1 MRSAQSSDRS
11 IAVEVAPHRRQLVV
25 HIAGDLDIASAD
37 ALEREVQRQSRTPGI
52 ERIVVDLQEVTFMDA
67 SGLGA
72 LVSLR
77 NAAKRQGQTFT
88 LIPGPPNVQRV
99 FDITAMRPVFDWQL
113 RVVDGSGAAV
123 RRDDDA
129 R

>member
-11 IAVEVAPHRRQLVV
+11 IAVKVAPHRRQVVV
-25 HIAGDLDIASAD
+25 HLAGDLDIASVD
-37 ALEREVQRQSRTPGI
+37 GLEREVQRQSRTAGI
-52 ERIVVDLQEVTFMDA
+52 EQIVIDLREVTFMDA

-77 NAAKRQGQTFT
+77 NAAKRQGQTFI
-88 LIPGPPNVQRV
+88 LVPGPPNVQRV
-99 FDITAMRPVFDWQL
+99 FDITAMRAVFDWQL
-113 RVVDGSGAAV
+113 RVVDGSASV
-123 RRDDDA
+123 RPDADA